1 MSDSETSSSD
11 NFEDAVESVEITQ
24 SPTSRA
30 KRNTMKRGELP
41 PSSGEPGDHEESP
54 EVEDKIEIIT
64 GDQLADND
72 GRWRRLENLRRRGE
86 LCGGEESPGQE
97 SPLNTTCT
105 SPPDSR
111 ESSVEGIYLSGVR
124 SHHPFKVVECDS
136 RSVQSDT
143 KSHRSSVSDV
153 RQSLIP
159 DIVSSTKTARAA
171 SVTTITT
178 PVTPTTSLTT
188 SDPGVMGPPTLPL
201 APPRRKKPSTSSTPL
216 NTAFTTPLND
226 VSPRLS
232 PKEPPA
238 SPSSQ
243 VVSPKSRLS
252 PSLVTKEVKEV
263 EQLSVHNL
271 NLSSATRGEFVVRP
285 QDEESRRGEQER
297 KMSDEMVSV
306 NQDPAGAVA
315 RVRAGGSGGSN
326 RSQAVSGRGSA
337 ESRKSCA
344 GSGCSDGG
352 VVKQLGLFVR
362 TKSDSGKRLTDQ
374 QILQQIKVRDLDT
387 GTEMDLAAAENL
399 IPRHIDPM
407 SKHIMRITEEY
418 IGTHPVDGL
427 SVDSDRESLDSRMS
441 DFEIGQAKKRSLN
454 KIVGSLSKSARSA
467 AKLITEEV
475 SRRHR
480 TKEEKQEERL
490 GRLATDIT
498 NTDGV
503 KVGTA
508 ADQAFKRI
516 QAHKSGPTDFQSVQF
531 GQDLSGHHQGPVWCM
546 KFSLCG
552 RMLATAGQDC
562 ILRIWVVKD
571 KYQYFHDMRRR
582 YQVESEGLP
591 VSGEQRNQEDAIKD
605 YLSDPDSVGH
615 IFMDRPFATYT
626 GHTSDLLDVSWSKNF
641 FILTSSMDKTVR
653 LWHISR
659 QECLCIFQHIDFVTA
674 IVFHPKNDQFFIS
687 GSLDG
692 KIRLWNIPDKKV
704 SLFWS
709 CLHWFGG
716 FSQYSGV

>member
-11 NFEDAVESVEITQ
+11 NFEDAVESVEISQ

-30 KRNTMKRGELP
+30 KRNTMRRGERPP
-41 PSSGEPGDHEESP
+41 PSAASHEDSPG
-54 EVEDKIEIIT
+54 VEDKIEIMT

-86 LCGGEESPGQE
+86 LGGGEESPGQE
-97 SPLNTTCT
+97 SPLNTTST

-153 RQSLIP
+153 RQSLVP
-159 DIVSSTKTARAA
+159 DIVSSTKTARAG

-188 SDPGVMGPPTLPL
+188 SDTAVMGPPSLPL
-201 APPRRKKPSTSSTPL
+201 APPRRKKVSSSVTPQLSTALPVAEEPPSPVTPSTPAAEDTAPVQSSPQ
-216 NTAFTTPLND
+216 ARP
-226 VSPRLS
+226 SPRLVTC
-232 PKEPPA
+232 EV
-238 SPSSQ
+238 SQ
-243 VVSPKSRLS
+243 EAEK
-252 PSLVTKEVKEV
+252 
-263 EQLSVHNL
+263 LSVHNL

-285 QDEESRRGEQER
+285 QDEESSRGEQER
-297 KMSDEMVSV
+297 KTSGEAVSV
-306 NQDPAGAVA
+306 NQDPAGAVS
-315 RVRAGGSGGSN
+315 RVKAGGSGGSH

-337 ESRKSCA
+337 ESRKSGA
-344 GSGCSDGG
+344 GSGGSDGG

-418 IGTHPVDGL
+418 IGTHPADGM

-441 DFEIGQAKKRSLN
+441 DFEIGQAKKRSFN
-454 KIVGSLSKSARSA
+454 KIVGSFSKSARSA

-480 TKEEKQEERL
+480 TKEEKEEERL

-503 KVGTA
+503 KVVGSA

-552 RMLATAGQDC
+552 RLLATAGQDC
-562 ILRIWVVKD
+562 ILRIWVVRD

-591 VSGEQRNQEDAIKD
+591 VSGEQRDQEDAIKD
-605 YLSDPDSVGH
+605 YLSDPESVGH
-615 IFMDRPFATYT
+615 IFMDRPFVTYT

-704 SLFWS
+704 RGS
-709 CLHWFGG
+709 
-716 FSQYSGV
+716 SGLARD